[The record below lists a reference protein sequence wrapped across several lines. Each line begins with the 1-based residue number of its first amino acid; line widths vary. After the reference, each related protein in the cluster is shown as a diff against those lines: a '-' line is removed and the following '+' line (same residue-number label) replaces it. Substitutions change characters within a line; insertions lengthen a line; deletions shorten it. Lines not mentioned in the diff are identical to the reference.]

1 MRLLVEV
8 IMRCEYVVAT
18 LLMFLC
24 LSTSKTTLLL
34 MTADRR
40 DIRQLHSAPVHLD
53 EIHVLFV
60 QDEGCGFFGKMCQ
73 IHLFVVLPRSQKFV
87 HCGQQGPG
95 FDFRHD

>member
-18 LLMFLC
+18 LLMFPC

-60 QDEGCGFFGKMCQ
+60 QDEGCGFFGKMC
-73 IHLFVVLPRSQKFV
+73 LSRGAAVVDCVLGTTVFVVK
-87 HCGQQGPG
+87 
-95 FDFRHD
+95 DF